1 MGQKINPYGFRLG
14 VTTDWKARWFARGD
28 DYKGYLHED
37 IKIREFL
44 AEELPHAGI
53 SRVEIERTRDR
64 IRIDIHTARPGIVI
78 GRRGS
83 EVEHIRKVIQKMTG
97 ATEVRVDALEVKIPQ
112 LEAVLVAQNTAEQ
125 IAGRIAF
132 RRAMRRAVGDAMRY
146 GAKGVKV
153 QCSGRLGGAEMART
167 EVYRDGQVPLTTLRA
182 DIDYGLYEART
193 KYGRIGC
200 KVWIYKGEILPTREE
215 EKIRE
220 AARERVR
227 RRQRRRQ
234 RTDEGEQAAQAA
246 PSDEAEPAPADE
258 PEGAPVAPS
267 SGAGSSEGSDSEEG
281 SAREPSGDRG
291 TES

>member
-14 VTTDWKARWFARGD
+14 ITTDWKARWFARGD

-112 LEAVLVAQNTAEQ
+112 MEAVLVAQNTAEQ
-125 IAGRIAF
+125 IAGRISF

-234 RTDEGEQAAQAA
+234 PTEEAEGAQAA
-246 PSDEAEPAPADE
+246 APSGNGEPAADE
-258 PEGAPVAPS
+258 PTAPPATPPGGDGA
-267 SGAGSSEGSDSEEG
+267 SEGSDAEG
-281 SAREPSGDRG
+281 SSPQEPSGGPG
-291 TES
+291 TEA

>member
-14 VTTDWKARWFARGD
+14 ITTDWKARWFARGD
-28 DYKGYLHED
+28 EYKGYLHED

-112 LEAVLVAQNTAEQ
+112 MEAVLVAQNTAEQ

-234 RTDEGEQAAQAA
+234 PTEEGEGAQAA
-246 PSDEAEPAPADE
+246 VPSGNGEPAATEATTSPATPSGGDEA
-258 PEGAPVAPS
+258 
-267 SGAGSSEGSDSEEG
+267 SEGSGSEA
-281 SAREPSGDRG
+281 SSPQEPSGGSG

>member
-28 DYKGYLHED
+28 DYRGYLHED

-125 IAGRIAF
+125 IAGRISF

-234 RTDEGEQAAQAA
+234 RPDEGERAEAAA
-246 PSDEAEPAPADE
+246 PAGDGEEAAPQE
-258 PEGAPVAPS
+258 EGAPTAS
-267 SGAGSSEGSDSEEG
+267 SGEGSG
-281 SAREPSGDRG
+281 SGDGASR
-291 TES
+291 ESSGESGAES